1 VKLTYRGELPDGVVL
16 DRDTYREYA
25 FEHGK
30 AFEVP
35 DEFGRRLIEEQPGL
49 YGSEDYSAAP
59 AKSAHRDEWEAY
71 RAAQGHDVDGL
82 TKAQLIELPDQP
94 AQED

>member
-1 VKLTYRGELPDGVVL
+1 VQVTYRGELPDGVVL

-25 FEHGK
+25 FEQGK

-49 YGSEDYSAAP
+49 YGSDDYSAAP
-59 AKSAHRDEWEAY
+59 AVSAHKDEWAAY
-71 RAAQGHDVDGL
+71 RQTQGHDVNGL
-82 TKAQLIELPDQP
+82 TKQQLIELPDQP